1 MSIDRDNTKN
11 TKTPIIVYKEDI
23 ENIVDTIRSILHTD
37 KKYTLTE
44 IPSAL
49 LQVENKCLIDK
60 RLLQD
65 KTVIPT
71 KENQT
76 VLCDKGYKGLNKVEI
91 QAINPN
97 YVIPQGD
104 LLITENGTVSC
115 FGYDRA
121 IVKVKNKDNSENS
134 NNENNNKNGILNVIK
149 NGQYHTKN
157 IGIVNVNIPNTTI
170 KDIISGE
177 RTYDIS
183 DTNIIKLNPYALA
196 GYKQDTLKIN
206 LPNCTTLMEGC
217 LSHSKIDTL
226 NLGNIDT
233 LPKNCFYGSDFISD
247 NAINSLID
255 LIGHCTYFCTDCL
268 NGTNIGNTTMPL
280 TLHDNKTLEPY
291 ALRGLQGLQK
301 VIIDCKR
308 IPYGLLE
315 NCMDL
320 KYIYI
325 TKNVLDIQANNLNQ
339 LPFKNCN
346 NLISIYVESDMDN
359 IQFKQGYFN
368 YVNNTTIIPI
378 KYNCN
383 MSEFYNII

>member
-1 MSIDRDNTKN
+1 MSIDKDNTNTKT

-23 ENIVDTIRSILHTD
+23 ENIVDTVRSILHTD

-49 LQVENKCLIDK
+49 LQVENKCLLDK
-60 RLLQD
+60 GLLQD

-76 VLCDKGYKGLNKVEI
+76 VLCDKGYKGLNKVKI

-104 LLITENGTVSC
+104 LLITENGTISC

-121 IVKVKNKDNSENS
+121 IVKVKNNNDSDNTSS
-134 NNENNNKNGILNVIK
+134 SNKNGILNVIK

-183 DTNIIKLNPYALA
+183 DTNITKLNPYALA
-196 GYKQDTLKIN
+196 GYNQDSLKIN

-217 LSHSKIDTL
+217 LSHSNIDTL
-226 NLGNIDT
+226 TLGNIGT
-233 LPKNCFYGSDFISD
+233 LPKNCFYDSVFTTD
-247 NAINSLID
+247 NVINNLID
-255 LIGHCTYFCTDCL
+255 LIEHCAYFYMDCL
-268 NGTNIGNTTMPL
+268 NEVNIGNTNMPL
-280 TLHDNKTLEPY
+280 TLHDNQTFEPY

-315 NCMDL
+315 NCTDL

-359 IQFKQGYFN
+359 IQFKNGYFN
-368 YVNNTTIIPI
+368 YINNTTIIPI

-383 MSEFYNII
+383 MSEFYNI